1 MRDTSL
7 MATAASFTSGSRVDV
22 GMVVRLT
29 GGRLRGHAVV
39 TKKRY
44 VERGRR
50 AGSIEYTLAPVVVDQ
65 WGKSI
70 FAARVVGERFFTE
83 PTESVDADVA
93 RDRIRGVFTTTAK
106 IQETK
111 RERAE
116 EGRVAL
122 ESTGLERLVE
132 GDQVR
137 VKFRNAT
144 TIETFV
150 CANWKTGKIAIRQA
164 WNKSGVR
171 WIPASLVERLDPK
184 V

>member
-1 MRDTSL
+1 

-50 AGSIEYTLAPVVVDQ
+50 AGSVEYTLAPVVVDQ
-65 WGKSI
+65 WGKGT

-83 PTESVDADVA
+83 PTESVAADVA
-93 RDRIRGVFTTTAK
+93 SDRIKGVFTTTAK
-106 IQETK
+106 IQEVK

-116 EGRVAL
+116 EGRVVLEAGL
-122 ESTGLERLVE
+122 ESLVE
-132 GDQVR
+132 GAQVR
-137 VKFRNAT
+137 VKFRNGT
-144 TIETFV
+144 RIEVFV
-150 CANWKTGKIAIRQA
+150 RANWKTGKVAIQQS
-164 WNKSGVR
+164 WNKTGVR
-171 WIPASLVERLDPK
+171 WIPASMVERLDSK
-184 V
+184 